1 MLAYVCL
8 GTNDL
13 DRSTAFYDAL
23 LAELGARRAMSTD
36 HYAAWASAAGSPML
50 ASIKPYD
57 GRPATAGNGTMVT
70 LAAASRAQ
78 VDAVYARAIE
88 LGAKDEGAPGA
99 RTKSFYG
106 AYFRD
111 LDGNKLCGYKI
122 G

>member
-13 DRSTAFYDAL
+13 DRSTAFYDTL
-23 LAELGARRAMSTD
+23 LEVLGCRRAMSAD
-36 HYAAWASAAGSPML
+36 HYVAWASAAGSPML
-50 ASIKPYD
+50 AAIKPYD

-88 LGAKDEGAPGA
+88 LGGQDEGAAGQ
-99 RTKSFYG
+99 RDGGLYIG
-106 AYFRD
+106 YFRD
-111 LDGNKLCGYKI
+111 PDGNKLAVAFMG
-122 G
+122 